1 MYSIQIQES
10 TLFLGYIEK
19 MRYLW
24 STYSSA
30 KKSAEQIECTR
41 DKELGLAKIAP
52 LDKYK
57 P

>member
-30 KKSAEQIECTR
+30 KKSAEQKECTR
-41 DKELGLAKIAP
+41 DKELGLAKIAIR
-52 LDKYK
+52 
-57 P
+57 